1 MAGLGP
7 SAPAQPTSGANWDGS
22 EDEDAQYF
30 NLFREENINGPTR
43 FERPD
48 QVGLRATSAE
58 AVPAAAGCGGW
69 LSIVTLLARP
79 LRARRGSCAASVKVI
94 EGPSYQWQTLT
105 GETRKRLFAGPER
118 KKGYYGYFLEHG
130 WKHPIGPRTTYTTK
144 RGDRWKT
151 GGSTYTTGRAQT
163 IHRRRYA
170 ASQMGTTQSKQIP
183 AARGLRHRNGPPTP
197 RATAAAEAAFEA
209 KMKEL
214 DSRA

>member
-1 MAGLGP
+1 MA
-7 SAPAQPTSGANWDGS
+7 
-22 EDEDAQYF
+22 DEFDA
-30 NLFREENINGPTR
+30 LIRL
-43 FERPD
+43 
-48 QVGLRATSAE
+48 LRATSAE
-58 AVPAAAGCGGW
+58 AVPAAEDAAA
-69 LSIVTLLARP
+69 VVYRDAARAAAP
-79 LRARRGSCAASVKVI
+79 RKTGQLAASVKVI
-94 EGPSYQWQTLT
+94 EGRPISGTLT

-144 RGDRWKT
+144 RGDRWKPA
-151 GGSTYTTGRAQT
+151 GSTYTTGRL
-163 IHRRRYA
+163 RRYTGGYA

-183 AARGLRHRNGPPTP
+183 ARPWFEASQRAADA